1 MMSVVLFNK
10 KSAKLKRKS
19 KFESKKSFQI
29 TGNSFLTELA
39 QAVIDW
45 RDDWT
50 LSSVK
55 FIIWSATERNVIK
68 RRDKVKFLQRET

>member
-1 MMSVVLFNK
+1 MMVVVLFTK
-10 KSAKLKRKS
+10 KSAKQKRKS
-19 KFESKKSFQI
+19 KFESKKLFQI

-39 QAVIDW
+39 QPVIDW

-55 FIIWSATERNVIK
+55 FII
-68 RRDKVKFLQRET
+68 